1 MLDFIIFVILPYFAI
16 ALAVFVTPYRYLTN
30 KLDWSAFSTQ
40 FLEKKKLVWGSIPW
54 HYGVILIL
62 AGHLI
67 GFLFP
72 STIQSI
78 LSGVKAIIAM
88 ESIAL
93 TFGLLA
99 LFGSIVLLIRR
110 SFSGILRSVT
120 GYMDWILL
128 LLVFIQAGTGVYMGL
143 FVRWGMEW
151 YLHTAVPWLYSL
163 LIFQPDVAIV
173 SGLPAVFKLHVTG
186 AFLILALLPFTKFV
200 HFLFLPLDFIKDPPL
215 LYRWARGEKIVKTK
229 NK

>member
-1 MLDFIIFVILPYFAI
+1 MLDLIIFVIIPYFAI

-30 KLDWSAFSTQ
+30 RLDWSAFSTQ
-40 FLEKKKLVWGSIPW
+40 FLERKKLVWGSIPW

-72 STIQSI
+72 SAVQSI
-78 LSGVKAIIAM
+78 LSGIEAIVAM

-93 TFGLLA
+93 TLGLLA
-99 LFGSIVLLIRR
+99 LTGSLVLLLRR
-110 SFSGILRSVT
+110 FSSGILRNIS

-128 LLVFIQAGTGVYMGL
+128 LLVLYQAGTGVYMGI
-143 FVRWGMEW
+143 FARWGMEW

-163 LIFQPDVAIV
+163 LTLNPDISIV
-173 SGLPAVFKLHVTG
+173 SGLPVIFKLHVTG

-215 LYRWARGEKIVKTK
+215 LYRWAFRKKL
-229 NK
+229 